1 MLHALSPIEK
11 TICKKIIL
19 TALLLFVFFILPLFY
34 YYEQL
39 LKLNPG
45 ARILLLFFLFASA
58 LAILAGRIKKII
70 SRHISRPLD
79 ELSKLTDEVAAGNYY
94 AHARVFS
101 DTEVGSLAKNLNFMI
116 EMTSKHTSS
125 LEETISSASAEN
137 HKLKAAVEDLN
148 RRLAETLNSKRDF
161 DKLVS
166 LDIKTPLNALIN
178 YLEAAGFDDTE
189 FKNKYGAQLF
199 APASAVKNACLDF
212 LSAAGL
218 GEGGEEK
225 LIINNSKTSFSP
237 LVDKAFDYYAPIIEI
252 KKLSIKKEISD
263 ALTFVNIDR
272 AKISAVVNN
281 LVSNAVKFSPAGGV
295 ILVKACFEGES
306 LLFSISDKGAG
317 ISEEIQEKTFL
328 SDFCVSAPG
337 TFAESGFGTG
347 LKLCKSFIEIHGGTF
362 WFDTREGSGS
372 IFYFKIPM
380 GRVNI

>member
-19 TALLLFVFFILPLFY
+19 TAFLLFFFFILPPFY

-39 LKLNPG
+39 LKLSAA

-58 LAILAGRIKKII
+58 MAILAGRIRKII
-70 SRHISRPLD
+70 SRHVSRPLD

-116 EMTSKHTSS
+116 EMTSKHTTS
-125 LEETISSASAEN
+125 LEETIASTAAEN
-137 HKLKAAVEDLN
+137 HKLKAAVEELN
-148 RRLAETLNSKRDF
+148 HRICQTLNGKRDF
-161 DKLVS
+161 DKIVS

-178 YLEAAGFDDTE
+178 YLEAAGFSDAE
-189 FKNKYGAQLF
+189 FKNKYGAQLN

-212 LSAAGL
+212 LNAAGL

-225 LIINNSKTSFSP
+225 LIINNSKTSFGP
-237 LVDKAFDYYAPIIEI
+237 LVDKAFDHYAPVMEI
-252 KKLSIKKEISD
+252 KKLIVKKEISD
-263 ALTFVNIDR
+263 ELTFVNIDR

-295 ILVKACFEGES
+295 ISVKACFEGES

-317 ISEEIQEKTFL
+317 ISEEIQQKTFL

-337 TFAESGFGTG
+337 TFRESGFGTG
-347 LKLCKSFIEIHGGTF
+347 LKLCKSFIEIHGGSF
-362 WFDTREGSGS
+362 WFDTKEGGS

-380 GRVNI
+380 GKVNI